1 MGARQ
6 VPAGGARS
14 GACPGGRDQPKFGR
28 SGEPL
33 DRRLPFQG
41 ARPPR
46 LRLQINEPDRKSAAR
61 VSRRFPSRV
70 GFEPLGQVVGDA
82 GVERA
87 VTTSQQVDEPADR
100 GGKGIGELVV
110 HFRRCRSEGSCKG
123 RNSQGPS
130 ERLSRQPHIRTTIDL
145 SGFLRIC
152 VRGSRWPKIAFHSK
166 KKPFSALLNIP
177 L

>member
-33 DRRLPFQG
+33 DRRLPFEG
-41 ARPPR
+41 TRPPR

-82 GVERA
+82 CVERA
-87 VTTSQQVDEPADR
+87 IGAAEEVDEPAGGR
-100 GGKGIGELVV
+100 GASQSRSPGWFAARGAGQGLGIVI
-110 HFRRCRSEGSCKG
+110 G
-123 RNSQGPS
+123 RLIVPGAVAFSPPGRPARWQESPPWSPPPNGA
-130 ERLSRQPHIRTTIDL
+130 SR
-145 SGFLRIC
+145 
-152 VRGSRWPKIAFHSK
+152 
-166 KKPFSALLNIP
+166 
-177 L
+177 